1 MEGYG
6 PSTWGDNVAAE
17 YDSLFEYMFDVET
30 TVDFLLEESGPGR
43 ALELGVGT
51 GRVAIPLAQGGVEV
65 HGIDASA
72 EMVELLRAKPGGD
85 AVAATVGDFGAVDL
99 GGPYGLIFV
108 VFNTFFALTTQED
121 QVRCFSNIASALHAQ
136 GCFVIEAFVPD
147 QTRWNQHQ
155 RVGVDNV
162 ALDSVTLEVSRHDP
176 VGQRVEGQQVHV
188 SAGGISLHPVLL
200 RYAWPSELDLMAKL
214 AGLRLRDRWGSW
226 AREPFT
232 SDSANHIS
240 AYEPA

>member
-1 MEGYG
+1 
-6 PSTWGDNVAAE
+6 
-17 YDSLFEYMFDVET
+17 
-30 TVDFLLEESGPGR
+30 
-43 ALELGVGT
+43 
-51 GRVAIPLAQGGVEV
+51 
-65 HGIDASA
+65 
-72 EMVELLRAKPGGD
+72 
-85 AVAATVGDFGAVDL
+85 
-99 GGPYGLIFV
+99 
-108 VFNTFFALTTQED
+108 
-121 QVRCFSNIASALHAQ
+121 
-136 GCFVIEAFVPD
+136 
-147 QTRWNQHQ
+147 
-155 RVGVDNV
+155 
-162 ALDSVTLEVSRHDP
+162 VTLEVSRHDP